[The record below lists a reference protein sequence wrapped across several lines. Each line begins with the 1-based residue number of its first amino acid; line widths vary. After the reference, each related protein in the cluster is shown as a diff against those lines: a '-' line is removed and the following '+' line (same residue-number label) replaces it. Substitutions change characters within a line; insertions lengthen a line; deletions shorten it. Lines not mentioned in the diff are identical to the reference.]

1 MSQLSEPAAVAA
13 QYRRSDNFD
22 ARVRI
27 YRLYATTRPTWL
39 EWLFEQIGLADG
51 ERILEVGCGTANL
64 WIENA
69 RRIPDSARIVLSDL
83 SPGMLE
89 TARERL
95 GNAAGRVELL
105 RFDVCEI
112 PYPDASFDRVIANHM
127 LYHVADRARA
137 LSEIA
142 RVLAPDGRCH
152 AGTNDWTH
160 QIEIRELVERFG
172 VESTM
177 MRVGREEAIFDLQT
191 AAKELSARFDRV
203 EVARRHDHLYVTDA
217 EVLGDYV
224 RSACPAT
231 AENLARIQRLQDAVT
246 EEIERLGS
254 FHLTVAAGVCHA
266 RAPRTQA
273 AAGS

>member
-1 MSQLSEPAAVAA
+1 MFSFELEGRSDTARAGRFATPHGVVETPAFMVVGTHAAV
-13 QYRRSDNFD
+13 
-22 ARVRI
+22 
-27 YRLYATTRPTWL
+27 
-39 EWLFEQIGLADG
+39 
-51 ERILEVGCGTANL
+51 
-64 WIENA
+64 
-69 RRIPDSARIVLSDL
+69 
-83 SPGMLE
+83 
-89 TARERL
+89 
-95 GNAAGRVELL
+95 
-105 RFDVCEI
+105 
-112 PYPDASFDRVIANHM
+112 
-127 LYHVADRARA
+127 RA
-137 LSEIA
+137 LTPEQVRA
-142 RVLAPDGRCH
+142 TGTRVVLANTYHLAVRGR
-152 AGTNDWTH
+152 A
-160 QIEIRELVERFG
+160 ELVERFG